1 MAEGIDKTTS
11 SDFAATFTDEKL
23 QEIVRRIVEVAD
35 PVKIVLFGSAASGEM
50 NRHSDADFL
59 VIVEPP
65 VSHHRL
71 TGDIYGKMTGIGVPM
86 DILVF
91 TTEEVDEHRKKPYYV
106 IHPALNEG
114 KVVYERQAA

>member
-1 MAEGIDKTTS
+1 MKNCAELLTE
-11 SDFAATFTDEKL
+11 EKL

-35 PVKIVLFGSAASGEM
+35 PVKIVLFGSAARREM

-65 VSHHRL
+65 VNHHRL
-71 TGDIYGKMTGIGVPM
+71 TGDIYRKMTGIGMPM

-91 TTEEVDEHRKKPYYV
+91 TTEEIDKHRNKPYYV
-106 IHPALNEG
+106 IYPALNEG